1 MRLERAVGYGALVS
15 TGVLIAHAFGY
26 LIAYSSAADRS
37 IALAG
42 HAYFGPTSWVIIPLA
57 SLVIAAVVVRA
68 AAHSAVTGFRPG
80 LVSTA
85 VIAGFFAL
93 EVLERVPAGEH
104 HAAFTEPGVLAGLVL
119 SLPVG
124 WVLAKLARGIEHIV
138 EAIVNAPRRGWS
150 RPVVLATPAEA
161 PAIAIGQFFGLLP
174 SPRGP
179 PGLRVL
185 TV

>member
-42 HAYFGPTSWVIIPLA
+42 HAYFGPTAWVIIPLA
-57 SLVIAAVVVRA
+57 SLLIAAVVVRA
-68 AAHSAVTGFRPG
+68 AARSAVTGFRPG
-80 LVSTA
+80 VVSAAT
-85 VIAGFFAL
+85 VAGFFAL
-93 EVLERVPAGEH
+93 EVLERVPAGEPQ
-104 HAAFTEPGVLAGLVL
+104 AVFAEPGVVAGLVL

-124 WVLAKLARGIEHIV
+124 WVLAKLARSIEHIV
-138 EAIVNAPRRGWS
+138 EAIVNAPRPRWS
-150 RPVVLATPAEA
+150 RHVVLAAPVEA
-161 PAIAIGQFFGLLP
+161 PAATVAQFFGLLP

-185 TV
+185 TN